1 MALETAK
8 PWLKNYPVG
17 VPHEIGPLSH
27 TSLTDFIEECFARFG
42 KRRAV
47 EAMGKFFSYRELD
60 RLSKDFASYL
70 QTLNLEKGARVALMY
85 PNVIEYLVAMIG
97 TLRAGYVVVNI
108 NPLYTAR
115 ELEAQLVDSGAT
127 VLVVMENFAHT
138 YQTINPIEGIRQVI
152 VSSPGELMGLKGHLI
167 NWVARDIK
175 KLIPAWS
182 FAHIT
187 FKDALQSGGEHH
199 FQKPNIG
206 LEDIAFLQY
215 TGGTT
220 GTSKGAV
227 LLHRNILSN
236 VMQIEAWL
244 NPGLKQKPEQQLVF
258 LCALPMTHIFALTAC
273 ALLGIAK
280 GGLLLLVPNPRDITG
295 FIKMLLKHPNINI
308 FPGVNTLFHA
318 LIHRPEFKKVKL
330 PQLLVTIGGGMAVH
344 KKTADHW
351 QALMGVPI
359 AQGYGLSETSPVVC
373 VNTPLE
379 KHFTGHIGMP
389 IPSTNLVI
397 LDDDGVELSHGTPG
411 EICIQGPQVMA
422 GYWNKPEETE
432 HCMTADGF
440 FKSGDIGFITDEGYV
455 EIVDRK
461 KDMIVVAG
469 FKVFPNDVEDHL
481 VQMDGV
487 RECAVIGVPHRKLG
501 EIVKA
506 YVVRDNHHLTE
517 ADILQYCKEHMVSYK
532 RPRKIIF
539 INELPKSNVGK
550 ILRRELR
557 NI

>member
-1 MALETAK
+1 MAFDDSK
-8 PWLKNYPVG
+8 PWLKLYPEG
-17 VPHEIGPLSH
+17 VSHEIGPLAH
-27 TSLTDFIEECFARFG
+27 TSLTDFIDECFARFS

-47 EAMGKFFSYRELD
+47 EAMGTFFSYRELD
-60 RLSKDFASYL
+60 KLSQDFAAYL
-70 QTLNLEKGARVALMY
+70 QTLHLDSGARVALMY
-85 PNVIEYLVAMIG
+85 PNVIEYVVAMIG

-115 ELEAQLVDSGAT
+115 ELEAQLQDSGAA
-127 VLVVMENFAHT
+127 VLVMMENFAHT
-138 YQTINPIEGIRQVI
+138 YQEINPLHSLQKVI
-152 VSSPGELMGLKGHLI
+152 VSSPGELLGLKGHII
-167 NWVARDIK
+167 NWVARKIK
-175 KLIPAWS
+175 KLIPAWEFAQIS
-182 FAHIT
+182 FKA
-187 FKDALQSGGEHH
+187 ALKIGTQHH
-199 FQKPNIG
+199 FKKPQIN
-206 LEDIAFLQY
+206 LDDVAFLQY

-244 NPGLKQKPEQQLVF
+244 NPALKHKQEQQLVF

-280 GGLLLLVPNPRDITG
+280 GGLLVLVPNPRDITG
-295 FIKMLLKHPNINI
+295 FIKMLTKHPNINI

-318 LIHRPEFKKVKL
+318 LIHRPEFKRVKL
-330 PQLLVTIGGGMAVH
+330 PNLLVTIGGGMAVH

-351 QALMGVPI
+351 QALTGVPI

-389 IPSTNLVI
+389 LPSTDVVI
-397 LDDDGVELSHGTPG
+397 LDDDSVQLPQGTPG
-411 EICIQGPQVMA
+411 EICIKGPQVMA
-422 GYWNKPEETE
+422 GYWNKPEETK
-432 HCMTADGF
+432 HCMTADGY
-440 FKSGDIGFITDEGYV
+440 FKSGDIGLITEEGCIQ
-455 EIVDRK
+455 IVDRK

-469 FKVFPNDVEDHL
+469 FKVFPNEVEDHL
-481 VQMDGV
+481 VQMSGV
-487 RECAVIGVPHRKLG
+487 KECAVIGMPHRKLG

-517 ADILQYCKEHMVSYK
+517 ADILQYCKEHMTSYK
-532 RPRKIIF
+532 RPRKIVF

>member
-27 TSLTDFIEECFARFG
+27 ASLTDFIEECFARFG

-199 FQKPNIG
+199 FQKPYIG

-244 NPGLKQKPEQQLVF
+244 NPGLKQNPVLAMARCADAKP
-258 LCALPMTHIFALTAC
+258 
-273 ALLGIAK
+273 AK
-280 GGLLLLVPNPRDITG
+280 FG
-295 FIKMLLKHPNINI
+295 
-308 FPGVNTLFHA
+308 
-318 LIHRPEFKKVKL
+318 
-330 PQLLVTIGGGMAVH
+330 AVH
-344 KKTADHW
+344 PIVPP
-351 QALMGVPI
+351 MGNR
-359 AQGYGLSETSPVVC
+359 SCS
-373 VNTPLE
+373 
-379 KHFTGHIGMP
+379 
-389 IPSTNLVI
+389 
-397 LDDDGVELSHGTPG
+397 
-411 EICIQGPQVMA
+411 
-422 GYWNKPEETE
+422 
-432 HCMTADGF
+432 
-440 FKSGDIGFITDEGYV
+440 
-455 EIVDRK
+455 
-461 KDMIVVAG
+461 
-469 FKVFPNDVEDHL
+469 
-481 VQMDGV
+481 
-487 RECAVIGVPHRKLG
+487 
-501 EIVKA
+501 
-506 YVVRDNHHLTE
+506 
-517 ADILQYCKEHMVSYK
+517 K
-532 RPRKIIF
+532 RPRSEI
-539 INELPKSNVGK
+539 
-550 ILRRELR
+550 
-557 NI
+557 